1 MLWQIDS
8 HKGLQLESEIRSE
21 IIRNVKKRCP
31 QCTNGSSV
39 DLIQPGKLRCSE
51 TAARL
56 IYRSTIEAIGS
67 HNASEIIEVI
77 EEWVT
82 STEPGEATLHLWP
95 FVMDLD
101 SRCPTSITSLDSSYP
116 TLTAGGDQAQTS
128 RMKEHIESCLASDLD
143 SLQPK

>member
-1 MLWQIDS
+1 M
-8 HKGLQLESEIRSE
+8 
-21 IIRNVKKRCP
+21 
-31 QCTNGSSV
+31 

-56 IYRSTIEAIGS
+56 IYRSTIQATGS
-67 HNASEIIEVI
+67 HNASEIIGVI

-101 SRCPTSITSLDSSYP
+101 NRCPVSITSLDAPYP
-116 TLTAGGDQAQTS
+116 ALSGAGGDQIQVS
-128 RMKEHIESCLASDLD
+128 RVKEHIESCLSSDNYNIH
-143 SLQPK
+143 PKL